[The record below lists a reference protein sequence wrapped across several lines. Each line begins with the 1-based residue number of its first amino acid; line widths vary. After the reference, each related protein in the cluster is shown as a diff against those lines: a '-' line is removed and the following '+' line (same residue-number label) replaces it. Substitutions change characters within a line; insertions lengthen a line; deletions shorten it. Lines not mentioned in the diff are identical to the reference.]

1 MEFDN
6 WNLKRWVLSHIIMLL
21 MLTLCAHQFFQ
32 ITNNNLSIAVLDIG
46 QGDSILIQTPEH
58 KNILIDAGLS
68 GKVVEELGKQF
79 GFFNK
84 TIDLFIITHPD
95 RDHYAGI
102 LDVMQKYTIS
112 QLMITGIANPD
123 PLYES
128 FLQQIISKNIPIIF
142 PKNNQDLQIGR
153 NAYLDILYPFANQSL
168 IGQKVKNKNNT
179 SIVAH
184 LRKADSNSLILL
196 TGDAEHEEEKEILL
210 SGQDIKSPILKLGHH
225 GAKTSTSDEW
235 LAAVSPKT
243 AIISAN
249 IDNQFGHPHQET
261 LDKLSDL
268 QILQTVDGTIEFE
281 V

>member
-1 MEFDN
+1 M
-6 WNLKRWVLSHIIMLL
+6 LSHFILL
-21 MLTLCAHQFFQ
+21 MLLALCLQQFFH
-32 ITNNNLSIAVLDIG
+32 ITNNNLSVAILDIG

-68 GKVVEELGKQF
+68 GKIVEELGKQF

-102 LDVMQKYTIS
+102 LDVMQKYTIK
-112 QLMITGIANPD
+112 QLMITGISNPD

-128 FLQQIISKNIPIIF
+128 FLQQILSKNTPIIF
-142 PKNNQDLQIGR
+142 PNNNYDLQIGR
-153 NAYLDILYPFANQSL
+153 NAYLDILYPFANQNL
-168 IGQKVKNKNNT
+168 VGQKVKNKNNT

-184 LRKADSNSLILL
+184 LRKADSDSLILL
-196 TGDAEHEEEKEILL
+196 TGDAEHDEEREILL
-210 SGQDIKSPILKLGHH
+210 SGQDVKSPILKLGHH

-235 LAAVSPKT
+235 LSAVNPKI

-261 LDKLSDL
+261 IDKLSD
-268 QILQTVDGTIEFE
+268 IEVLQTVDGTIEFE
-281 V
+281 F